1 MLHIAIKHKSL
12 TIMTSM
18 ELRQEFF
25 RQIAV
30 VSDDEG
36 MMRKAIKALKRITK
50 CESTD
55 EALMSR
61 EEFKARVEQA
71 AHGDSKSFASVE
83 ELDKYVRAL

>member
-1 MLHIAIKHKSL
+1 
-12 TIMTSM
+12 MTSM

-50 CESTD
+50 KEEQDATEEILASPAMTD
-55 EALMSR
+55 IIR
-61 EEFKARVEQA
+61 KGDEEISLGNVETIRL
-71 AHGDSKSFASVE
+71 E
-83 ELDKYVRAL
+83 ELWK